1 MYFLSKDLLEE
12 ISRDGMSQIFGG
24 VSEPDDGDKEID
36 NGRNCD
42 EINNGINC
50 DVINNGVNCSVIN
63 NKVNCAQINNKVH
76 CEDV

>member
-36 NGRNCD
+36 NG
-42 EINNGINC
+42 
-50 DVINNGVNCSVIN
+50 
-63 NKVNCAQINNKVH
+63 
-76 CEDV
+76 

>member
-42 EINNGINC
+42 
-50 DVINNGVNCSVIN
+50 DSRVICFICRPPPKQCGRG
-63 NKVNCAQINNKVH
+63 
-76 CEDV
+76 